1 MKKAFAFLSK
11 DPVLKKIID
20 HLDEEL
26 SLRCSEN
33 YFHDLAK
40 IIIFQQLS
48 GKAART
54 IFNRFL
60 ALFPEKKPA
69 PELLLTLD
77 EETLSAVGISRQK
90 RRYLK
95 SLAEKFVDKTIQPE
109 LFDEL
114 SNKEIIDEL
123 TQVKGIGKWTAE
135 IFLMFNLAREDVF
148 PSDDLSLRKALQQ
161 NFSLPE
167 LPSAKEAALFAEK
180 WSPYRTIAALL
191 LWRSLRIELPD

>member
-1 MKKAFAFLSK
+1 M
-11 DPVLKKIID
+11 
-20 HLDEEL
+20 
-26 SLRCSEN
+26 
-33 YFHDLAK
+33 
-40 IIIFQQLS
+40 S

-60 ALFPEKKPA
+60 ALFPEKKPT

-95 SLAEKFVDKTIQPE
+95 SLVEKFVDKTIQPE

-161 NFSLPE
+161 NFSLPD
-167 LPSAKEAALFAEK
+167 LPSAKEAELFAEK
-180 WSPYRTIAALL
+180 WRPYRTIAALL
-191 LWRSLRIELPD
+191 LWRSLKIELPD

>member
-1 MKKAFAFLSK
+1 M
-11 DPVLKKIID
+11 ID

-26 SLRCSEN
+26 SLRHSEN
-33 YFHDLAK
+33 YFHDLAE

-60 ALFPEKKPA
+60 ALFPEKKPI
-69 PELLLTLD
+69 PELLLPLD
-77 EETLSAVGISRQK
+77 ENVLSAAGVSRQK

-95 SLAEKFVDKTIQPE
+95 SLAENFVDKTIQPE
-109 LFDEL
+109 LFNEMSD
-114 SNKEIIDEL
+114 KEIIDKL

-135 IFLMFNLAREDVF
+135 IFLMFNLGQEDVF
-148 PSDDLSLRKALQQ
+148 PSDDLGLRKALQQ
-161 NFSLPE
+161 NFSLLE